1 VRCVGVLRNLQK
13 TKKVVIDALGSD
25 DVETNER
32 GEISLHGQTVFAWT
46 SAIPSAPLNSDG

>member
-1 VRCVGVLRNLQK
+1 LQK